1 MSPQT
6 LPAHLLM
13 TLEAFAGLLSY
24 ALATGL
30 LFARFS
36 RPTGRIR
43 FSPNAVIAHYRGSTA
58 LELRLIA
65 EVEIVE
71 VQAKLLLT
79 RMRPDGRREFLPL
92 RLERDLVLFLPLAWT
107 VVHPIDESSP
117 LHGQTPEDLS
127 ASRVEIIVLV
137 TAYDE
142 AFGQTFHSRTSYL
155 AEDLLWNSR
164 FASMFVLTG
173 QDDMIAIDVDNLN
186 DVEPGTG

>member
-43 FSPNAVIAHYRGSTA
+43 FSPNAVIAPYRGSTA

-65 EVEIVE
+65 QVEIVK

-79 RMRPDGRREFLPL
+79 RIRPDGGREFLPL
-92 RLERDLVLFLPLAWT
+92 RLERDLSSSCLSSGPL
-107 VVHPIDESSP
+107 
-117 LHGQTPEDLS
+117 
-127 ASRVEIIVLV
+127 
-137 TAYDE
+137 
-142 AFGQTFHSRTSYL
+142 
-155 AEDLLWNSR
+155 
-164 FASMFVLTG
+164 
-173 QDDMIAIDVDNLN
+173 
-186 DVEPGTG
+186 